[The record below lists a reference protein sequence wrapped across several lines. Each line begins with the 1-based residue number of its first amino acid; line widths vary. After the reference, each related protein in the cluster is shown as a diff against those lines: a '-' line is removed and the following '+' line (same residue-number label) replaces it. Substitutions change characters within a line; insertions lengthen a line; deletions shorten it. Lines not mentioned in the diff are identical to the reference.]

1 MIFDPGFGCFLCLAD
16 ICLLGA
22 LSVCVC
28 VCLPVCVCYLG
39 RVVSSWGIDC
49 KGLECDYKKGGEQRQ
64 ILGCEKGER

>member
-22 LSVCVC
+22 LSVC
-28 VCLPVCVCYLG
+28 VCVCYLG

>member
-1 MIFDPGFGCFLCLAD
+1 MF
-16 ICLLGA
+16 
-22 LSVCVC
+22 VC

-39 RVVSSWGIDC
+39 RVVSSWGIDR